1 MLSCSFSVRDGYHDN
16 FRKGKFWTTQENI
29 PSGSLSTDY
38 FSYLYQIQYT
48 RLHQKNLRSHLTSKP
63 YRHERTPKSAI
74 HQTWWEVE
82 VHYAWGTEEPHRKEL
97 LLEKEISRHNKLN
110 SIVKHLSTMR
120 RRHWE
125 YSSFPVTHSSKLSSM
140 LNSAQFGVGAETGQ
154 TFY

>member
-1 MLSCSFSVRDGYHDN
+1 MLSCSFSVHDGYHDN

-63 YRHERTPKSAI
+63 YRHERTPKSEI

-82 VHYAWGTEEPHRKEL
+82 VHYAWGTQEPHRKEL
-97 LLEKEISRHNKLN
+97 PLEKEVYRYNKL
-110 SIVKHLSTMR
+110 SPVVKHLSTMR

-125 YSSFPVTHSSKLSSM
+125 YSPFPVTQIHP
-140 LNSAQFGVGAETGQ
+140 N
-154 TFY
+154 